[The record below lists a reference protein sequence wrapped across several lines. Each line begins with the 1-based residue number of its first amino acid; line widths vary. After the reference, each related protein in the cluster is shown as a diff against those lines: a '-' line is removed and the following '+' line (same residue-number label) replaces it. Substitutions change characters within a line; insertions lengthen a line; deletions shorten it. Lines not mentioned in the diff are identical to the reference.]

1 MHCLRSVVIESA
13 SGRVGK
19 DVVNVLPMHARQRY
33 GSNSPDSVRGLGVVI
48 MAGAAIVLLDSVY
61 KERERGLGGVMLRR
75 TRACKVC
82 VNEKRKGVVT
92 ISSMCI
98 LPAHR

>member
-61 KERERGLGGVMLRR
+61 KKRERERGRGGNVE
-75 TRACKVC
+75 TNACV
-82 VNEKRKGVVT
+82 
-92 ISSMCI
+92 
-98 LPAHR
+98 